1 VLVLAQA
8 GGELNAGHRALGCV
22 PAESSL
28 KRRVAAVALVGA
40 AGICFAGCGGTMSP
54 RVTSPGAAPGT
65 ASRRAG
71 QRGASGSTVSAR
83 SAPRLVARETQPA
96 PRLVVLL
103 AAAGSV
109 GASFRPAVRWR
120 GQTAV
125 WIARLS
131 SGLTV
136 LSFNQR
142 LVRLALHSGTVD
154 AGGSGWPYGPAII
167 GGERRRLVAAFNGGF
182 KLSVGAGGFMSGG
195 RVASPLRDG
204 LGSIVTY
211 SDGQTAIG
219 AWNTEVPQRGL
230 AIQSVRQN
238 LPLLIDHGRLAAT
251 IDCQSCWG
259 ATVGGAADV
268 ARSALGITADGHLMW
283 AAGEGLS
290 VAALG
295 DALLA
300 ANVVRAVELD
310 INPDWVAGYLYPH
323 TVSGQP
329 TNIIPV
335 VPNQTGVAGFF
346 LAPYSRDF
354 FSILA
359 R

>member
-1 VLVLAQA
+1 
-8 GGELNAGHRALGCV
+8 
-22 PAESSL
+22 
-28 KRRVAAVALVGA
+28 
-40 AGICFAGCGGTMSP
+40 
-54 RVTSPGAAPGT
+54 
-65 ASRRAG
+65 
-71 QRGASGSTVSAR
+71 
-83 SAPRLVARETQPA
+83 VARETQPA
-96 PRLVVLL
+96 PHLVVLS

-120 GQTAV
+120 GQTAA
-125 WIARLS
+125 WIARLTL
-131 SGLTV
+131 GLTV
-136 LSFNQR
+136 LSFDQR

-238 LPLLIDHGRLAAT
+238 LPLLIDHGHLAAT

-295 DALLA
+295 DALLS

-310 INPDWVAGYLYPH
+310 INPDWVAGYIYPH